1 MQKLLLLFFFFSC
14 TKLSLHGQV
23 TVTVTNPTNA
33 TPNFAASYTS
43 LANAVTA
50 VNAVTSMTGPVTLTC
65 AAGSETAPVGGYNIG
80 SVPTSATNTITITT
94 AGTVILTAFTPQSS
108 GSINDAVLK
117 LTGSDYFTISGF
129 TIMEN
134 ASNTTTSAGTNNM
147 TEFGIALLRSS
158 VTDGAQHNTI
168 QNNIISLNKT
178 YTNTFGIYSNCRHAA
193 ATVTSTSEITNVT
206 GSNFGNKVYGNSI
219 SNVNY
224 GIWFNGSAVA
234 AYMDNGNDIGGTS
247 VATGNTITNWGQDIT
262 SASYVDGTSTV
273 CGILMGHQVNDNTS
287 YNTVTSATW
296 SGSGLI
302 NAIYKFYPAG
312 QPSGTFSSTISYN
325 NVTITS
331 SSPLAANVIQ
341 NGGISPALSTVT
353 VNITNNTIQNCA
365 INSTASTLTGIYNTS
380 VVGSLNINSNI
391 FKGNTSTATSG
402 GFIGIQNN
410 AAVTN
415 TININ
420 SNQIGISGNGAVGFS
435 GATSSS
441 IVGVSC
447 QNAGASCLVNI
458 NSNSIDGITLVTCG
472 VFQGISNA
480 SPAAT
485 INMNN
490 NQLGSVSGNFVTFS
504 GAQSGNV
511 SALNNNGGSS
521 SSSLTIQGNDIKGV
535 INSVAATCTY
545 ELIGSASALLSQT
558 VSGNT
563 FTNLTLNTTGNVY
576 FIRRQS
582 TMSSGATWNCNNN
595 SIVTGFTLPNTVNTF
610 SFIYTSSTSGT
621 GVTMSESNNNFSNV
635 TITGASFFFGIY
647 DLDGFGA
654 GNIPVKTVNGNTF
667 NNINTGAS
675 SAIMIWCNNVDA
687 SSSISSNTISNIS
700 GSGNLWMIQ
709 HNSNYGSGLF
719 TIANNNIS
727 TVSSSAGN
735 VYGIYASTTVS
746 NPVNISGNT
755 VTGITSGNFIV
766 AGIYISDAALIN
778 IYNNNI
784 NNLTCTS
791 NSASAAVNGIMLGNF
806 VGTINTVNIY
816 NNRIHTL
823 SETGTVSSGSAV
835 VNGILINY
843 GSTVTM
849 YNNFIANL
857 LAPNVNLTDA
867 IRGINIATFF
877 SSNTTYN
884 LYYNSI
890 YINASTTGANFGT
903 TGVYHNDNATS
914 TTVRLTMNDNIIV
927 NTSTPKGTGS
937 TIAFWNSG
945 TTLGN
950 YNTSSD
956 NNLFFA
962 GTPAANRLVY
972 YDGTNSDQ
980 ALATFQARV
989 NPREAN
995 SISLMPAFTSLTDLH
1010 LASTNCLL
1018 DNQGAPVAGITTDI
1032 DAATRDVTTPD
1043 IGADEFSA
1051 SLNTT
1056 LAGVAGSAV
1065 CAYRTV
1071 SASGTTFSN
1080 NTCDLIAKITSSGAN
1095 PVAGKVNVCVTLDA
1109 TQQYFNA
1116 EPFVQRHYDIE
1127 PLTSNTTTTSATV
1140 TLYFTDAEFVNFN
1153 TNNPAWPKLPTVAG
1167 GGSAD
1172 PNRANLKVTQYHGTP
1187 TTTPSTPGNYTAN
1200 AGSGTYIN
1208 PNDANITWNGSYW
1221 SVTFDITGFSGFY
1234 VHSNLYYPLSV
1245 SINYFKGT
1253 RRGNDHLLSWKVTCN
1268 STPKVTMVL
1277 ERSAEAN
1284 GVFYR
1289 VNSITA
1295 DAVRCAQP
1303 FDYTDAV
1310 PLKGMNYY
1318 RLKLTDS
1325 DGKISYSSTI
1335 ALLNAATGSVLINV
1349 TPNPVTGNGSLKLNM
1364 TSAQA
1369 GKIELVISDIQG
1381 RIVKRETGS
1390 YVAGYNSIDMN
1401 VGNLVPGIYYIR
1413 ANGADAEHNMI
1424 RFVKQ

>member
-1 MQKLLLLFFFFSC
+1 MRKLLLPCFFFLGMIL
-14 TKLSLHGQV
+14 TAAGQV
-23 TVTVTNPTNA
+23 TVTVTNPTNT
-33 TPNFAASYTS
+33 TPNLAASYTS
-43 LANAVTA
+43 LANAITGINSITA
-50 VNAVTSMTGPVTLTC
+50 MSGPVVLTC

-80 SVPTSATNTITITT
+80 SIPTSATNTITITA
-94 AGTVILTAFTPQSS
+94 AGTVTLTAFTPQSS
-108 GSINDAVLK
+108 GIINDAVLK
-117 LTGSDYFTISGF
+117 LTGSDYFTISGL
-129 TIMEN
+129 TIKEN

-147 TEFGIALLRSS
+147 TEFGIALLRNST
-158 VTDGAQHNTI
+158 TDGAQHNTI

-193 ATVTSTSEITNVT
+193 ATVTSTSEITNIT
-206 GSNFGNKVYGNSI
+206 GSNFGNKVYGNNI

-234 AYMDNGNDIGGTS
+234 AYMDDGNDIGGSS
-247 VATGNTITNWGQDIT
+247 VATGNTITNWGQDVT
-262 SASYVDGTSTV
+262 SVSYIDGTINV
-273 CGILMGHQVNDNTS
+273 CGILTGHQVNENIS
-287 YNTVTSATW
+287 YNTVTSASW
-296 SGSGLI
+296 SGSSSI

-331 SSPLAANVIQ
+331 SSSPATIIIQ
-341 NGGISPALSTVT
+341 NSGISPALSTAT

-365 INSTASTLTGIYNTS
+365 INSTGSTLTGIYNTS
-380 VVGSLNINSNI
+380 IVGSLNINSNI
-391 FKGNTSTATSG
+391 FKGNTSAATSG

-420 SNQIGISGNGAVGFS
+420 SNQVGISGNGAVGFS

-441 IVGVSC
+441 IVGISC
-447 QNAGASCLVNI
+447 QNAGSSCLVNI

-521 SSSLTIQGNDIKGV
+521 SSTLTIQGNDIKGI

-635 TITGASFFFGIY
+635 TIAGASFFFGIY

-727 TVSSSAGN
+727 TVSSSAGS
-735 VYGIYASTTVS
+735 VYGIYAATTVS
-746 NPVNISGNT
+746 SPVNISGNT
-755 VTGITSGNFIV
+755 IAGLSGANTF
-766 AGIYISDAALIN
+766 ATGIYISDAALIN
-778 IYNNNI
+778 IYDNNI
-784 NNLTCTS
+784 NNII
-791 NSASAAVNGIMLGNF
+791 NSSSTASSSANGIMLGNLF
-806 VGTINTVNIY
+806 GTITTVNVY
-816 NNRIHTL
+816 NNKIHTI
-823 SETGTVSSGSAV
+823 SETGNISSGSTT
-835 VNGILINY
+835 VNGIIINY
-843 GSTVTM
+843 GSNVTI

-857 LAPNVNLTDA
+857 LAPNVSLTDA

-877 SSNTTYN
+877 GSNTTYN

-890 YINASTTGANFGT
+890 YINASTAGTNFGS
-903 TGVYHNDNATS
+903 TGIYHNDNATS

-956 NNLFFA
+956 NNLFYA
-962 GTPAANRLVY
+962 GTPAANRLIY
-972 YDGTNSDQ
+972 YDGVNSDQ

-989 NPREAN
+989 SPREAN
-995 SISLMPAFTSLTDLH
+995 SISLMPAFTSSTDLH
-1010 LASTNCLL
+1010 LTSTDCLL
-1018 DNQGAPVAGITTDI
+1018 DNQGAPVSGITTDI
-1032 DAATRDVTTPD
+1032 DGATRDVTTPD

-1056 LAGVAGSAV
+1056 LAGINGSAV
-1065 CAYRTV
+1065 CAYKTV
-1071 SASGTTFSN
+1071 SASGTTYSSN
-1080 NTCDLIAKITSSGAN
+1080 SCDLIAKITSSGAN
-1095 PVAGKVNVCVTLDA
+1095 PVAGKINACVTLDA
-1109 TQQYFNA
+1109 TQQFFNA

-1140 TLYFTDAEFVNFN
+1140 TLYFTDAEFLNFN
-1153 TNNPAWPKLPTVAG
+1153 TNNPAWPKLPTAAG

-1208 PNDANITWNGSYW
+1208 PNDANITWNGFYW

-1234 VHSNLYYPLSV
+1234 VHTNLYYPLSV

-1284 GVFYR
+1284 GNFYP
-1289 VNSITA
+1289 VSTITA

-1303 FDYTDAV
+1303 FDYTDAA

-1335 ALLNAATGSVLINV
+1335 ALLNAATGSVLISV
-1349 TPNPVTGNGSLKLNM
+1349 VPNPVTADGSFKLNM
-1364 TSAQA
+1364 TSAQE
-1369 GKIELVISDIQG
+1369 GKMELIISDIQG
-1381 RIVKRETGS
+1381 RIVKRKTCY
-1390 YVAGYNSIDMN
+1390 YVAGYKSIDMN
-1401 VGNLVPGIYYIR
+1401 VGNLAPGIYYIR
-1413 ANGADAEHNMI
+1413 ANGANTEHNMI

>member
-1 MQKLLLLFFFFSC
+1 MRKLLLPCFFC
-14 TKLSLHGQV
+14 LGMMLSAAGQV
-23 TVTVTNPTNA
+23 TVTVTNPANT
-33 TPNFAASYTS
+33 TPNLAAIYTS

-50 VNAVTSMTGPVTLTC
+50 VNAVTAMSGPVILTC
-65 AAGSETAPVGGYNIG
+65 ATGSETAPAGGYNIG

-94 AGTVILTAFTPQSS
+94 AGTVTLTAFTPQSS

-129 TIMEN
+129 TIKEN
-134 ASNTTTSAGTNNM
+134 VSNTTTSGGTNNM
-147 TEFGIALLRSS
+147 TEFGIALLRNST
-158 VTDGAQHNTI
+158 TDGAQHNTI
-168 QNNIISLNKT
+168 QNNIISLNKN

-193 ATVTSTSEITNVT
+193 ATVTSTSEITSVS
-206 GSNFGNKVYGNSI
+206 GSNFDNKVYGNSI

-234 AYMDNGNDIGGTS
+234 AYMDNGNDIGGSS

-273 CGILMGHQVNDNTS
+273 CGILLGHQVNDNTS

-296 SGSGLI
+296 SGSSLI

-312 QPSGTFSSTISYN
+312 QPGGTFISTISFN
-325 NVTITS
+325 NVTISSTS
-331 SSPLAANVIQ
+331 SLATVIIQ
-341 NGGISPALSTVT
+341 NSGVSPALSTAT
-353 VNITNNTIQNCA
+353 VNITSNTIQNCA
-365 INSTASTLTGIYNTS
+365 INSTGSTLTGIYNTS
-380 VVGSLNINSNI
+380 IIGTLNISNNI
-391 FKGNTSTATSG
+391 FKGNTSAATSG

-420 SNQIGISGNGAVGFS
+420 SNQVGIAGNGAVGFS
-435 GATSSS
+435 AATSGS
-441 IVGVSC
+441 IIGISC
-447 QNAGASCLVNI
+447 QNAGLSCLANI
-458 NSNSIDGITLVTCG
+458 NNNSIDGISLVTCG
-472 VFQGISNA
+472 VFQGISNV

-485 INMNN
+485 INISSS
-490 NQLGSVSGNFVTFS
+490 QLGSVSGNFVTFS

-511 SALNNNGGSS
+511 SGIINTGGAPSS
-521 SSSLTIQGNDIKGV
+521 TLTIQGNDVKGIV
-535 INSVAATCTY
+535 NSVAATCSY
-545 ELIGSASALLSQT
+545 ELIGSATAVLSQT

-563 FTNLTLNTTGNVY
+563 FTNLTLNTSGNVY

-595 SIVTGFTLPNTVNTF
+595 SIVTGFHLPNTVNTF

-621 GVTMSESNNNFSNV
+621 GVTMSESNNNFSDV
-635 TITGASFFFGIY
+635 TIAGASFFFGIY
-647 DLDGFGA
+647 DLDGFGS

-667 NNINTGAS
+667 NNINTGSS
-675 SAIMIWCNNVDA
+675 SAIMIWCNNVGA
-687 SSSISSNTISNIS
+687 SSSVSSNTISNIS
-700 GSGNLWMIQ
+700 GSGNIWAIQ

-719 TIANNNIS
+719 AIANNNIS
-727 TVSSSAGN
+727 TVSSTAGN

-746 NPVNISGNT
+746 NPVNINGNT
-755 VTGITSGNFIV
+755 ITGITSGNFIV

-806 VGTINTVNIY
+806 AGTINAVNIY

-823 SETGTVSSGSAV
+823 SETGTVSSGNAV

-877 SSNTTYN
+877 TSNTTYN

-950 YNTSSD
+950 YITSSD
-956 NNLFFA
+956 NNLFYA

-995 SISLMPAFTSLTDLH
+995 SISLMPAFTSSTDLH
-1010 LASTNCLL
+1010 LTSTNCLL

-1032 DAATRDVTTPD
+1032 DGATRDVTTPD

-1056 LAGVAGSAV
+1056 LAGIAGTAV

-1071 SASGTTFSN
+1071 SASGTTFSS
-1080 NTCDLIAKITSSGAN
+1080 NTCDLIAKVASSGAD
-1095 PVAGKVNVCVTLDA
+1095 PVAGKVNACVTLDA

-1127 PLTSNTTTTSATV
+1127 PLTSNTTTTSATI
-1140 TLYFTDAEFVNFN
+1140 TLYFTDAEFANFN

-1167 GGSAD
+1167 GGNAD
-1172 PNRANLKVTQYHGTP
+1172 PNKANLKVTQYHGTP

-1221 SVTFDITGFSGFY
+1221 SVSFDITGFSGFY
-1234 VHSNLYYPLSV
+1234 VHTNLYYPLSV

-1253 RRGNDHLLSWKVTCN
+1253 RQGSDHLLNWKVTCN

-1277 ERSAEAN
+1277 ERSAQAN
-1284 GVFYR
+1284 GNFYSI
-1289 VNSITA
+1289 NNITA

-1303 FDYTDAV
+1303 FDYTDAA

-1325 DGKISYSSTI
+1325 EGKISYSGTI
-1335 ALLNAATGSVLINV
+1335 ALLNAATGSALINV
-1349 TPNPVTGNGSLKLNM
+1349 APNPVTANGSFKLNI
-1364 TSAQA
+1364 TSAQP
-1369 GKIELVISDIQG
+1369 GKMEMIISDMQG
-1381 RIVKRETGS
+1381 RVMKRQAVS
-1390 YVAGYNSIDMN
+1390 YTAGYNSIDMN
-1401 VGNLVPGIYYIR
+1401 VGDLAPGIYYIR
-1413 ANGADAEHNMI
+1413 ANGADPGYSMI